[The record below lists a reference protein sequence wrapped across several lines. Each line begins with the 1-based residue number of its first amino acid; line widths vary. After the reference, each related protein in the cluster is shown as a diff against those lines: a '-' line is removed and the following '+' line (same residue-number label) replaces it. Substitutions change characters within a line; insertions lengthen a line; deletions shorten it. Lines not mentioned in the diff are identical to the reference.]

1 MIRRCAF
8 TVMEVM
14 LALALG
20 AMLAGAVMGFLWRMS
35 SQQRALSLAASDSQG
50 ADSLLDRLEADVL
63 GAIAGDARRGAGVQG
78 SATRLQVLT
87 RGVDLGDGGAS
98 DLQRSVYE
106 FIGPMM
112 WLARGPADATGADG
126 AERHALSARALRARF
141 RYFDGNAW
149 VLSFNSKAAGRLP
162 AAIEVALWFEPIGDP
177 DAPSQSLPERWP
189 EPDRVRV
196 MVIPDAPE
204 AAWSVRSFGE
214 GSP

>member
-1 MIRRCAF
+1 MNHRRGF

-20 AMLAGAVMGFLWRMS
+20 AMLAGALMSFVWRMS
-35 SQQRALSLAASDSQG
+35 SQQRALALAASDSQG
-50 ADSLLDRLEADVL
+50 ADALLDRLEADLL

-78 SATRLQVLT
+78 SATRLQLLT
-87 RGVDLGDGGAS
+87 RGVDLGDGGAT
-98 DLQRSVYE
+98 DLQRAVYE

-112 WLARGPADATGADG
+112 WLARGPVDG
-126 AERHALSARALRARF
+126 AGAEGGERHALSARAMRARF
-141 RYFDGNAW
+141 RYFDGRSW
-149 VLSFNSKAAGRLP
+149 VLSFDSKSAGRLP
-162 AAIEVALWFEPIGDP
+162 AAIEVALWFEPIGEP
-177 DAPSQSLPERWP
+177 GAAGVAPPERWP

-214 GSP
+214 GAP

>member
-1 MIRRCAF
+1 MTRRSAF

-20 AMLAGAVMGFLWRMS
+20 AMLAGAVMGFVWRMS
-35 SQQRALSLAASDSQG
+35 SQQRAIALAASDSQG
-50 ADSLLDRLEADVL
+50 ADALLDRLEADLL

-98 DLQRSVYE
+98 DLQRAVYE

-112 WLARGPADATGADG
+112 WLSRGPAEAGAG
-126 AERHALSARALRARF
+126 ERHALSARALRARF
-141 RYFDGNAW
+141 RYFDGRAW
-149 VLSFNSKAAGRLP
+149 VLSFDSKSAGRLP

-177 DAPSQSLPERWP
+177 DAPAAPLPERWP

-214 GSP
+214 GAP